1 MERLMRRYV
10 LPGLSYTLLTVVAF
24 LMVFPFL
31 WMASTSLKNIGEA
44 KMRVLEQVSGLQVDL
59 ERIITVEQFEIK

>member
-1 MERLMRRYV
+1 VGGRSRRIEERV
-10 LPGLSYTLLTVVAF
+10 GGPH
-24 LMVFPFL
+24 
-31 WMASTSLKNIGEA
+31 LKNIGEA